1 MVRFESLARFPI
13 LCIVTLALSYI
24 ITEIKRDIGRQLQ
37 FFSYPLH
44 STPPLRGRSIAD
56 FAVPFINIVYYCDLI
71 VIVKPPLATAKAASC
86 NGPVH
91 LFVSLSVRLSV
102 CRQNTITRFSQK
114 LSNLELWCLLTT
126 YTKSYV
132 GFSKNPLLDPKIQD
146 GADPPSLKST

>member
-71 VIVKPPLATAKAASC
+71 VIVKPPLATVKAASC
-86 NGPVH
+86 NGPVR

-102 CRQNTITRFSQK
+102 CLSPKYNNTI
-114 LSNLELWCLLTT
+114 
-126 YTKSYV
+126 
-132 GFSKNPLLDPKIQD
+132 FSKTKQFRAMVSIDDLYEVVRGLFKEPTIGP
-146 GADPPSLKST
+146 